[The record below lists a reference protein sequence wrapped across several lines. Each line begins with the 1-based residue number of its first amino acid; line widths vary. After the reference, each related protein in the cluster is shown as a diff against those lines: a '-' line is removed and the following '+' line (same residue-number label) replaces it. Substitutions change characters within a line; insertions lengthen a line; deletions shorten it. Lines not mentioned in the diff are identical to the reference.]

1 MDYLVV
7 CAAALLVAALTLF
20 SGFGVGTLLM
30 PVFALFFPVEI
41 AIAATAVVHLANNL
55 FKLAVVGRYADWRV
69 VALFALPAFLA
80 APVGSWLLLSFAD
93 GPSWRSYEIGPLSGE
108 IEPVKL
114 VIGLLIVSFAFF
126 DLLPAFQG
134 RAVAP
139 RRYLPVGG
147 ALSGFFGGFSGHQ
160 GALRSAFLIKCGLE
174 RDAFI
179 GTSAVCAVA
188 VDLAR
193 LIVYGTGL
201 WAGADLAGQP
211 HLLGLVAAASAAA
224 LAGSLVAARLRKKV
238 TIRFVQ
244 TLVGVMLIVV
254 GLSLAAGLA

>member
-41 AIAATAVVHLANNL
+41 AIAATAVVHVANNL
-55 FKLAVVGRYADWRV
+55 FKLAVVGRYADWQV

-80 APVGSWLLLSFAD
+80 ASAGSWLLLSFAD
-93 GPSWRSYEIGPLSGE
+93 VPSWRSYEVGPLSGE

-114 VIGLLIVSFAFF
+114 VVGLLIISFAFF

-134 RAVAP
+134 RTVGP

-211 HLLGLVAAASAAA
+211 HLLGLVASASAAA
-224 LAGSLVAARLRKKV
+224 LVGCLVAARLRKKV

-254 GLSLAAGLA
+254 GLALAAGLA